1 MASLLKLTSCFHAR
15 TSSSRA
21 SLPDDW
27 ILFLFL
33 GNSGSFFNFS
43 QTHKWSGI
51 LTCLSLQKSVYS
63 FRINE
68 WIRSWLSLFAH
79 HPPSLCT
86 RTLEGGRLVSIRW
99 LENFDHM
106 ALTRGKWKRKMNPR
120 CVTVAVCDLACVASV
135 SNRLIARKLERE
147 QKKKFVPLPL
157 PRHSFFLLSSQLFST
172 NSRGNACYAGYVWP
186 RCVAFQFCPRTCT
199 RIYFFQSTKFR
210 SFHFSDP
217 LDDSCCPPCIT
228 RPPYEIG

>member
-51 LTCLSLQKSVYS
+51 LTCLSLQKGVYS

-68 WIRSWLSLFAH
+68 WIRSWLSLCAH
-79 HPPSLCT
+79 HPPSMCT

-106 ALTRGKWKRKMNPR
+106 ALSARKMKTKDEP
-120 CVTVAVCDLACVASV
+120 AVCDGC
-135 SNRLIARKLERE
+135 R
-147 QKKKFVPLPL
+147 
-157 PRHSFFLLSSQLFST
+157 
-172 NSRGNACYAGYVWP
+172 VWP
-186 RCVAFQFCPRTCT
+186 RCVAFQLCPRTCT
-199 RIYFFQSTKFR
+199 RFYFFQSKYCV
-210 SFHFSDP
+210 FSIWLP
-217 LDDSCCPPCIT
+217 N
-228 RPPYEIG
+228 